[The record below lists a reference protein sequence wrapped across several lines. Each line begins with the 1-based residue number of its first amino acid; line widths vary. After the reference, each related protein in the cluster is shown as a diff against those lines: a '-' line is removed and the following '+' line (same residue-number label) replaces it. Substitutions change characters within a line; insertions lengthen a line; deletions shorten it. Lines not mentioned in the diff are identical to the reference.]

1 MTSNA
6 AAQDMLQLMIQGKQ
20 NNPREQRKKE
30 LKSGSSVNRPN
41 TTQNKSRIESVK
53 ENNGKNHNNNI
64 NEDLM
69 NLKAGGELQPGKFP

>member
-53 ENNGKNHNNNI
+53 ENNGKNHNNI